1 MSPPIAPGHGTASVS
16 IGRVCRALRC
26 VALGSDVTIVAI
38 KRVEMPS
45 SYVVSD
51 LARQR
56 REVVDAARREPVLI
70 RDVDG
75 LMLVMQTQDR
85 DLVTN
90 RILDYY
96 ELHTRAEIE
105 CRSAQPNSAVLGELA
120 FVAEWVPAERQAF
133 LDGLG
138 ETLDEC
144 RRLGSLEPATFYIR
158 WHAPTEGPVPTV
170 IDPQFTKR
178 FGVAIQ
184 RHLNR

>member
-1 MSPPIAPGHGTASVS
+1 
-16 IGRVCRALRC
+16 
-26 VALGSDVTIVAI
+26 
-38 KRVEMPS
+38 MPS
-45 SYVVSD
+45 AYVVSD

-85 DLVTN
+85 DIVNN

-96 ELHTRAEIE
+96 ELLARAEAE
-105 CRSAQPNSAVLGELA
+105 CRRVDPNPAVLGELA
-120 FVAEWVPAERQAF
+120 FVAEWLPAERQTF
-133 LDGLG
+133 LDGLA

-158 WHAPTEGPVPTV
+158 WHTPFEGPVPTL
-170 IDPQFTKR
+170 IDPGFTKR

-184 RHLNR
+184 RHLKR